1 LRADPIKHARHSLKA
16 LIQFFLL
23 ELESTTREALALRLH
38 GAKLIGNICALSQMP
53 QSQAIDWAIDSLIA
67 GGHLTELDDRIVLT

>member
-1 LRADPIKHARHSLKA
+1 
-16 LIQFFLL
+16 
-23 ELESTTREALALRLH
+23 
-38 GAKLIGNICALSQMP
+38 MP